1 MKRQQFE
8 MLAVVLAAG
17 GAAFALQQATSVPG
31 TWLMMGVY
39 IAIAGLLVLVI
50 GTRRGDRTAITL
62 PARVVVGASIVVALG
77 LAALGIVLCGP
88 TLLINDCRA

>member
-1 MKRQQFE
+1 MTRQRIE
-8 MLAVVLAAG
+8 ILAVVLAAG

-39 IAIAGLLVLVI
+39 IAIAGLIVLVI
-50 GTRRGDRTAITL
+50 GARRGDRTAITL
-62 PARVVVGASIVVALG
+62 PARVVVGASMVVALG
-77 LAALGIVLCGP
+77 LAVLGIVLCGP

>member
-1 MKRQQFE
+1 MNRQQFE

-39 IAIAGLLVLVI
+39 VAMAGLLVLVI
-50 GTRRGDRTAITL
+50 GARRGDRTAITL

-77 LAALGIVLCGP
+77 LAALGLVLCGP